1 MAATYT
7 PFKIDERLN
16 PVDLERVATA
26 LLTTKAD
33 PTHGGIVTFA
43 RKAAYWAEKK
53 AARRARVE
61 AKHYAIIAARE
72 RGRVI
77 DNVREREEALFLEGF
92 FERLR
97 DELDPTALLVA
108 ADLVEP
114 RREILDF
121 FPEAP
126 ATSAVRRFWGLS
138 ENYIADL
145 RKIMARVYREMI

>member
-1 MAATYT
+1 MGATYT
-7 PFKIDERLN
+7 PFKIDERMN
-16 PVDLERVATA
+16 EVDLERVATA

-53 AARRARVE
+53 AARRARTE
-61 AKHYAIIAARE
+61 AKHYAIIAASE

-77 DNVREREEALFLEGF
+77 DNVRDREETIFLEGF
-92 FERLR
+92 FDRLH
-97 DELDPTALLVA
+97 DELDPTAYLVA

-121 FPEAP
+121 FPDTPAP
-126 ATSAVRRFWGLS
+126 SAVRRFWGIS
-138 ENYIADL
+138 ESYLAEL
-145 RKIMARVYREMI
+145 RRIMARVYHEMT